1 MSKPSAAVDRY
12 VRAPASL
19 SCEVVNPID
28 GILVQGPDG
37 KSLRYTWRAMILSVL
52 MTDPRL
58 VEDEALRLS
67 HLEKA
72 ELAAIAYARAG
83 EVVRV
88 PARPLAS
95 LQAVLLDT
103 TAFDMTTGGSGG
115 MLMRGFMAQ
124 QPAVQEWIGILLDAP
139 SKDPEAATANGASV
153 EHRDA

>member
-1 MSKPSAAVDRY
+1 MSKSSAAVDRY

-28 GILVQGPDG
+28 GTPVQGPDG

-58 VEDEALRLS
+58 VEDESLRLS

-139 SKDPEAATANGASV
+139 SKDPDAVTTNGAAA
-153 EHRDA
+153 EQRDA